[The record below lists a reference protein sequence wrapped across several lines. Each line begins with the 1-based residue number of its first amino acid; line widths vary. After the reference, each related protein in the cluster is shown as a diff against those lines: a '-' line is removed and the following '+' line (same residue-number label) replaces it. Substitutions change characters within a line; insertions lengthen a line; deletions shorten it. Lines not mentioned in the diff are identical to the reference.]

1 MLKESKL
8 ILGNQ
13 SGVALVVALLMIVI
27 LSLIGIAS
35 ECVLNVVE
43 I

>member
-27 LSLIGIAS
+27 LSLLGIAS
-35 ECVLNVVE
+35 SSNSTLR
-43 I
+43 